1 MSFVPAES
9 LPAAPRRK
17 GRPVLAWL
25 VVLGLIGFL
34 LWRNFR
40 ATQDRRSFDPALV
53 EMQARYVVGVAT
65 LFGNSAAVSAQAG
78 ALNRGPFGERL
89 RFAVVAGELAGPGE
103 ARKCLR
109 ALETAAADGE
119 VAPPAPEQ
127 QRLAEILDR
136 LYADREKGGKAV
148 PLSPTEQEELRKR
161 LGWFGD
167 LALTPAEGSDSA
179 ERARVLAPAKR
190 TVHITIG
197 YFGLMALLGFAGLVL
212 GVVLGVLW
220 LVGQVRGRFRVGS
233 PHGGVYAETFAV
245 YLVLFF
251 GLSFAV
257 RYLPV
262 RGDLHPLASGGV
274 ALAALA
280 ALAWPVLRGV
290 PWRQVRADVG
300 WTLGRRPAVELG
312 VGVGCYLAALP
323 LAMLGVLVF
332 YILSGVLKYFG
343 APVEQPDHPIIYEV
357 VHGGWG
363 ARCLWLIDACVVA
376 PFVEETMFRG
386 VFYRHLREATAG
398 APPAASVLSSVLVA
412 GFVFAIIHPQGPLFV
427 PVLMGLAA
435 AFALARE
442 WRGTLLPAMIAHGLN
457 NGATMALLLLTAG

>member
-9 LPAAPRRK
+9 LPVAPRRK

-34 LWRNFR
+34 LWRNFQ
-40 ATQDRRSFDPALV
+40 ATRDRRSFDPALV
-53 EMQARYVVGVAT
+53 EMQARYVVGLAIR
-65 LFGNSAAVSAQAG
+65 FGNPAAVFAQAG
-78 ALNRGPFGERL
+78 SLDRGPFGERL
-89 RFAVVAGELAGPGE
+89 RFAVVAGELAGPAEGRKSLHDLE
-103 ARKCLR
+103 A
-109 ALETAAADGE
+109 AVADGA
-119 VAPPAPEQ
+119 VAPPTPEQ
-127 QRLAEILDR
+127 ERLARDLDR
-136 LYADREKGGKAV
+136 LYAGREEGGKAV
-148 PLSPTEQEELRKR
+148 PLSPADQEELRQR

-167 LALTPAEGSDSA
+167 LALTPAEGSDPA
-179 ERARVLAPAKR
+179 ERARVEAPAKR
-190 TVHITIG
+190 MVHIAFG
-197 YFGLMALLGFAGLVL
+197 YLGLMALLGFAGLVL
-212 GVVLGVLW
+212 GVVLVVLW
-220 LVGQVRGRFRVGS
+220 LLGQVRGRFRVGS
-233 PHGGVYAETFAV
+233 PYGGVYAETFAV

-251 GLSFAV
+251 GLSYAV
-257 RYLPV
+257 RYLPL
-262 RGDLHPLASGGV
+262 RGDLYPLASGGV

-290 PWRQVRADVG
+290 HWRQVRADVG

-312 VGVGCYLAALP
+312 VGIGCYLAALP
-323 LAMLGVLVF
+323 LAMLGLVAF
-332 YILSGVLKYFG
+332 CILSGVLKYFG

-357 VHGGWG
+357 VQGGWG

-386 VFYRHLREATAG
+386 VLYRHLREATAG
-398 APPAASVLSSVLVA
+398 GRPAASVLASVVVA

-442 WRGTLLPAMIAHGLN
+442 WRGTLLPSMIAHGLN